1 MKRVVWSLLLALL
14 VGIAALAWWMH
25 SSLDAKLADALRTV
39 GPQITGV
46 AVKVD
51 RVSLEPTQG
60 LLTLTG
66 LELGNPKGFK
76 TERALALGNVKLQV
90 EVRSLTEPVVHI
102 REIAVEQPAVTYEYA
117 SGTSNL
123 DVIQRN
129 VETYVT
135 QWSNAPQP
143 KDKPNSARKLIIDH
157 LIIRGGKVGV
167 SSAALQ
173 GKPMVLPMADIHLT
187 DLGRDSGGATPAQ
200 VAQKVVAAVT
210 QAVKRATFGVQ
221 LDGAMDSVKRGVG
234 QAVDAVK
241 GLFK

>member
-1 MKRVVWSLLLALL
+1 MKRVVWGLLLVLL
-14 VGIAALAWWMH
+14 IGIAALSWWIH
-25 SSLDAKLADALRTV
+25 TSLDAKLADALRTL

-51 RVSLEPTQG
+51 RVSLDPAQG
-60 LLTLTG
+60 VLTITG

-76 TERALALGNVKLQV
+76 TERALALGNVTLKV
-90 EVRSLTEPVVHI
+90 DVRSLTQDVMRIH
-102 REIAVEQPAVTYEYA
+102 EIAVDQPAVTYEYA

-129 VETYVT
+129 VENYVA

-143 KDKPNSARKLIIDH
+143 NAQSEKARKLIIDH
-157 LIIRGGKVGV
+157 LFIRGGKVEV
-167 SSAALQ
+167 SSVALQ
-173 GKPMVLPMADIHLT
+173 GKAMVLPMADIHLT
-187 DLGRDSGGATPAQ
+187 DLGRESGGATPAQ
-200 VAQKVVAAVT
+200 VAQKVVGAVT

-221 LDGAMDSVKRGVG
+221 LDGAVESVKRGVG